1 MLGNDV
7 EQAGDGGHR
16 GRQDNE
22 CLVDFG
28 ALQGFNKVIADVVP
42 FVSGGAGCGR
52 GTVIPVNNQAA
63 ALIVLAALPRA
74 CRAHLA
80 RLGEGAQQRTA
91 DEAEAEDANG
101 AGNFINTHLT
111 SVTQND
117 YGYSI
122 WNIILQ

>member
-7 EQAGDGGHR
+7 EQAGDSGHG

-42 FVSGGAGCGR
+42 IVSGGAGCGR
-52 GTVIPVNNQAA
+52 RTVIPVDNQV
-63 ALIVLAALPRA
+63 ALIVLVTLPG
-74 CRAHLA
+74 AHLA

-122 WNIILQ
+122 WNVILQ

>member
-1 MLGNDV
+1 MLV
-7 EQAGDGGHR
+7 
-16 GRQDNE
+16 
-22 CLVDFG
+22 
-28 ALQGFNKVIADVVP
+28 
-42 FVSGGAGCGR
+42 
-52 GTVIPVNNQAA
+52 
-63 ALIVLAALPRA
+63 ALPG
-74 CRAHLA
+74 AH
-80 RLGEGAQQRTA
+80 LGEGAQQRTA

>member
-7 EQAGDGGHR
+7 EQAGDGGHG

-42 FVSGGAGCGR
+42 FISGGAGCGR
-52 GTVIPVNNQAA
+52 RTGIPVDNQV
-63 ALIVLAALPRA
+63 ALIALVALP
-74 CRAHLA
+74 RAHLA
-80 RLGEGAQQRTA
+80 RLGEGTQQRTA
-91 DEAEAEDANG
+91 DEAEAEDANW

-122 WNIILQ
+122 WNVILQ

>member
-1 MLGNDV
+1 MLGHDV
-7 EQAGDGGHR
+7 EQAGDGGHG

-28 ALQGFNKVIADVVP
+28 TLQGFNKVIADVVP
-42 FVSGGAGCGR
+42 FVSGGAGCGWR
-52 GTVIPVNNQAA
+52 TVIPVDNQV
-63 ALIVLAALPRA
+63 ALIVLAALPG
-74 CRAHLA
+74 AHLA

-91 DEAEAEDANG
+91 DEAKAEDANG

-122 WNIILQ
+122 WNVILQ

>member
-1 MLGNDV
+1 MLGHDV
-7 EQAGDGGHR
+7 EQAGDGGH
-16 GRQDNE
+16 GGCQNNE

-28 ALQGFNKVIADVVP
+28 TLQGFNKVIADVVP
-42 FVSGGAGCGR
+42 FVSGGAGCGW
-52 GTVIPVNNQAA
+52 GTVIPVDNQV
-63 ALIVLAALPRA
+63 ALIVLVALPG
-74 CRAHLA
+74 A
-80 RLGEGAQQRTA
+80 RLGEGTQQRTA

-122 WNIILQ
+122 WNVILQ

>member
-7 EQAGDGGHR
+7 EQAGDSGHG

-42 FVSGGAGCGR
+42 IVSGGAGCGR
-52 GTVIPVNNQAA
+52 RTVIPVDNQV
-63 ALIVLAALPRA
+63 ALIVLVVQSRV
-74 CRAHLA
+74 HLA